1 MEETGTATST
11 STTGGSEDS
20 KGCYR
25 GHWRHHED
33 EKLRQL
39 VEKYGP
45 QNWNLIA
52 EKLHGRTGKS
62 CRLRWFNQ
70 LDPRIRRTPF
80 TADEEELLLAAHCA
94 HGNRWSL
101 IARLF
106 PGRTDNAVKNHWHV
120 IHARRRRRRRRQDP
134 SSVDGGR
141 RVHRASSSSHSSSG
155 IIRPERE
162 DHLNWRSCNGALVL
176 SSQPADLP
184 WATADVASGFYPFV
198 LGDGPSGI
206 LDGRETKM
214 AGGGEG
220 SFKAVPFIDFLGV
233 GITS

>member
-106 PGRTDNAVKNHWHV
+106 PGRTTTPSRTTGTSSTPGAAAAAAARIRPPSTAAGGSTALPPLPIAAAALSDQREKTTSTGGPAMVPCSELS
-120 IHARRRRRRRRQDP
+120 ARR
-134 SSVDGGR
+134 SS
-141 RVHRASSSSHSSSG
+141 
-155 IIRPERE
+155 
-162 DHLNWRSCNGALVL
+162 
-176 SSQPADLP
+176 
-184 WATADVASGFYPFV
+184 
-198 LGDGPSGI
+198 LGDRRCGQRI
-206 LDGRETKM
+206 LPVRSWRWTVRN
-214 AGGGEG
+214 
-220 SFKAVPFIDFLGV
+220 S
-233 GITS
+233 